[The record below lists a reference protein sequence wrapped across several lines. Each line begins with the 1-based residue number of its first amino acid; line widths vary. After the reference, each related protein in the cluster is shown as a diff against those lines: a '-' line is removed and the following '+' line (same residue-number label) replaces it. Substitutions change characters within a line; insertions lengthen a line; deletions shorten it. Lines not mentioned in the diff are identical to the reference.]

1 VSRLRLGAVVPA
13 LIIVGCFAVSIT
25 VRRPDSGI
33 DVRVVARTSCPGGD
47 RPCRFQQVGARVRVL
62 KAGSREVLAGARVPL
77 EGQPLRFVLD
87 PGRYDVVAERKRGRL
102 RARRVRVWVRDHEF
116 TPVRMRYV
124 LRRPT

>member
-1 VSRLRLGAVVPA
+1 MISTS
-13 LIIVGCFAVSIT
+13 IIRGS
-25 VRRPDSGI
+25 
-33 DVRVVARTSCPGGD
+33 ARAFG
-47 RPCRFQQVGARVRVL
+47 
-62 KAGSREVLAGARVPL
+62 AGARVPL

-124 LRRPT
+124 RRLAT